1 MLAHVGSML
10 AHVGPSGLQDG
21 PTWLQVGPSWPQD
34 AIMLAQVGLKM
45 PKMAFNSQLG
55 LMLGQKLLI
64 LERPGSAKY
73 QKKTLVLYIRLHLA
87 LFCFS

>member
-21 PTWLQVGPSWPQD
+21 PTWVQVGPSWPQE

-45 PKMAFNSQLG
+45 PKITFNSQLG
-55 LMLGQKLLI
+55 SIFDQKLLI

-73 QKKTLVLYIRLHLA
+73 
-87 LFCFS
+87 

>member
-21 PTWLQVGPSWPQD
+21 PTWLHVGPSWPQD

-45 PKMAFNSQLG
+45 PKMASNGQLG
-55 LMLGQKLLI
+55 SIFDQKLLI
-64 LERPGSAKY
+64 LERPGPSKY
-73 QKKTLVLYIRLHLA
+73 
-87 LFCFS
+87 